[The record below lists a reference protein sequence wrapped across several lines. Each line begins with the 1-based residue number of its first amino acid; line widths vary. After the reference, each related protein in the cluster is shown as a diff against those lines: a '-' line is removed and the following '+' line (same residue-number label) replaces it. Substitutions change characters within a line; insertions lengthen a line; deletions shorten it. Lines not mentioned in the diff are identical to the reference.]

1 MSWCNCSKKI
11 SKGTIS
17 FIKKTLSKKAAR
29 SNSVGKLAILCDIPA
44 QHRQVTG
51 HKFGSDGRITFGVSQ
66 LKVCNSNIT

>member
-1 MSWCNCSKKI
+1 MSCCKKI
-11 SKGTIS
+11 NKSTIS
-17 FIKKTLSKKAAR
+17 FIKKTFSKKAAE
-29 SNSVGKLAILCDIPA
+29 SNSVGKLTVLCNIPA